1 MNTFTLHCPSSQ
13 VDFFI
18 NNQDEYT
25 KTHVC
30 PLCMSRFAIPR
41 KAKSGD
47 KVKLQEHTLKIITP
61 VDISQ
66 TLTRRINALK
76 KQLKEE
82 KSLAV
87 MQRAILDLLNDFKV
101 TRYESAN

>member
-1 MNTFTLHCPSSQ
+1 
-13 VDFFI
+13 
-18 NNQDEYT
+18 
-25 KTHVC
+25 
-30 PLCMSRFAIPR
+30 MSRFAIPR